1 MSLIAKDQSPNLGV
15 KPPISVVTTTT
26 SMAKLPPLMKS
37 ERPEAIKEAIKSL
50 EKEFEGIKIQRLGS
64 KIGMRC
70 PCLPTDMPTFD
81 ESSLVCGGIPD
92 GRIIEVFGPPSAG
105 KTTFCL
111 HVIACAQRAGDEV
124 AFVDA
129 EHALDPN
136 YARKIGVNVDDLF
149 VCQPDYGEQA
159 LSVVIGLVKSRAY
172 RIVVVDSVAALV
184 PKAELDGEMGESH
197 MGLQARMMSQA
208 MRKLAGLCNST
219 GTTVIFINQVREK
232 IGVVFGNPEVT
243 TGGRALIF
251 YSSVR
256 IQVSR
261 VANSKGGEIKDGDI
275 HIGHRTRLK
284 VVKNKVG
291 PPFRETEV
299 SILYDSGF
307 DVRDDW
313 TTYAI
318 DINAVTTGTQ
328 TKENKGKDG
337 DNGVPKSWFGFEGTN
352 YRRNEL
358 TLDPVF
364 EKMKSAALLA
374 RDRDLASSKEV

>member
-1 MSLIAKDQSPNLGV
+1 MSLIVKNQPPNLGV
-15 KPPISVVTTTT
+15 APAPPTVTTA
-26 SMAKLPPLMKS
+26 MAKLPPLEKS
-37 ERPEAIKEAIKSL
+37 ERPGAIKAAIATL
-50 EKEFEGIKIQRLGS
+50 EKEFEGVKIQRLGS
-64 KIGMRC
+64 KIGMRV
-70 PCLPTDMPTFD
+70 PCLATDMPTLD
-81 ESSLVCGGIPD
+81 EESLVCGGIPD
-92 GRIIEVFGPPSAG
+92 GRIIEVFGPPSSG

-111 HVIACAQRAGDEV
+111 HVIAQAQKAEGEA

-136 YARKIGVNVDDLF
+136 YARKVGVDVDNLF
-149 VCQPDYGEQA
+149 VSQPDYGEQA
-159 LSVVIGLVKSRAY
+159 LEIVIGLVRSRAF
-172 RIVVVDSVAALV
+172 RVIVVDSVAALV

-256 IQVSR
+256 VHIMR
-261 VANSKGGEIKDGDI
+261 VANSKGGEIKEGDI
-275 HIGHRTRLK
+275 HIGHRARIK
-284 VVKNKVG
+284 IVKNKVG

-299 SILYDSGF
+299 SIKYDSGF

-318 DINAVTTGTQ
+318 NIGAVTTG
-328 TKENKGKDG
+328 
-337 DNGVPKSWFGFEGTN
+337 NGVPKGWYGFEGAN
-352 YRRNEL
+352 YRRLDL
-358 TLDPVF
+358 TVDPVF
-364 EKMKSAALLA
+364 EKMKKAALLV
-374 RDRDLASSKEV
+374 RDAALAAATPKEV